1 MQQHCD
7 DPFNLISVQLCRCCS
22 CTYCREN
29 STCGNSCRHT
39 ALPRR
44 GTPSHGTL
52 YTCCLHPSLAL
63 CVLRKERWKD
73 KMRSCISRA
82 APGKLY
88 FVVDAL
94 LKGTLT
100 VVFSR
105 RGACW
110 SIMFFVYTFSWIIQ
124 WVPVIYK
131 GTQLL
136 DPHCNNCICLR
147 VTVSL
152 DLWLE
157 YCWLNWEPQLQAK
170 TKK

>member
-1 MQQHCD
+1 MIPSIWSQ
-7 DPFNLISVQLCRCCS
+7 SS
-22 CTYCREN
+22 CVGVAAVLTAEK
-29 STCGNSCRHT
+29 T
-39 ALPRR
+39 ALVETLAVTLHFLGVVHRPMARCTLVASTPVWHCVFFERR
-44 GTPSHGTL
+44 DEKIKWEAESAA
-52 YTCCLHPSLAL
+52 LHL
-63 CVLRKERWKD
+63 VR
-73 KMRSCISRA
+73 
-82 APGKLY
+82 Y